1 VTVKMTFK
9 QGKAYKKAGS
19 IAKEVLSSIR
29 TVAAFGGESKD
40 AIRYQEC
47 LLSARKIGIIKG
59 TLTGLS
65 LGCMWFCNFSMVGLA
80 NWYGTSL
87 VVSDTGTSAGNVIF
101 VMMVILAGSVS
112 LGQSLPNLEGIAT
125 AGGSAQAIFEIIDTK
140 PHIDSGSDNGLKPD
154 HLLGNIELKHVDF
167 VYESRPEIKVLDQVS
182 LKMEVGQTI
191 ALVGPSGSGKS
202 TICHLLL
209 RLYDST
215 VGQLTIDGYDIKDIN
230 VKWLRQAI
238 GVVSQEPVLF
248 DGSISDNIRLGRE
261 GATPAEIEDAA
272 KMANAHNFIVMFP
285 DKYNTLVGQ
294 QGTQMSGGQKQRI
307 AIARALI
314 SNPKILLLDEATSA
328 LDSESEAIVQDALEK
343 ASRGRTTIVVALR
356 LSTIRNADVIHC
368 LTNGR
373 IVESGSHDELMNQE
387 GPYYEL
393 VTSQQFQQKRKNNKI
408 DTDDVIIDECSPRDA
423 TFDATELKNK
433 LNDSYEDDEQS
444 GKKTEEHIKL
454 EGGDKSVFLRLLK
467 LNAAEWPYITI
478 GCFTSFC
485 AGSFPPMFA
494 FVYSLVIK
502 NFAVVDQNKQMS
514 EARTFSII
522 VIGAALLI
530 GSINCVSHWSWATVG
545 ENLTVRLRK
554 VVFSRMLQQ
563 EIGWFDLQKNKV
575 GVLTSRLAVDATI
588 VRGAGGNQLGLMVLA
603 ASSLIVAL
611 VIAFVASWKLCLAVL
626 VFLPF
631 LFAAGSA
638 HGRDMK
644 GSAERAIESADQ
656 GGKIASEAISNIR
669 TVAALTVEAKFEEK
683 FNHMFY
689 SFVKKERIEAA
700 RAALFYGFSQ
710 SIAQFAYV
718 VAFYY
723 GAHLVS
729 QGEIEFENI
738 FRSASFAPDAHK
750 AREAAK
756 HIFDLL
762 DRKPHIEICADD
774 AKFPTEC
781 RGEVTFD
788 NIEFTYP
795 SRQDATVLRGL
806 AVTIKPGQRVALVGQ
821 SGCGKST
828 CVSLVERFY
837 DASNGTVLIDG
848 VDVRSLNV
856 QWLRAQLALVS
867 QEPVLFNTT
876 IHDNIAYGDNA
887 RTPTMDEVI
896 AAAKKANIHNFIASL
911 PLGYDTNV
919 GEGGSQLSGGQKQ
932 RIAIARALL
941 RNPRILLL
949 DEATSALD
957 TENEK
962 LVQEALERAQEGRTC
977 IVIAHRLSTI
987 RSADKIVVMQ
997 DGRVVEEGTH
1007 VELMAQ
1013 ESFYYRLVQK
1023 QVGALI

>member
-1 VTVKMTFK
+1 
-9 QGKAYKKAGS
+9 
-19 IAKEVLSSIR
+19 
-29 TVAAFGGESKD
+29 
-40 AIRYQEC
+40 
-47 LLSARKIGIIKG
+47 
-59 TLTGLS
+59 
-65 LGCMWFCNFSMVGLA
+65 
-80 NWYGTSL
+80 
-87 VVSDTGTSAGNVIF
+87 
-101 VMMVILAGSVS
+101 MVILAGSMS

-125 AGGSAQAIFEIIDTK
+125 AGGSAQAIFEVIDTK
-140 PHIDSGSDNGLKPD
+140 PQIDSRSDNGLKPD
-154 HLLGNIELKHVDF
+154 HLLGNIELKNVDF

-191 ALVGPSGSGKS
+191 ALVGSSGSGKS

-230 VKWLRQAI
+230 VKWLRQEI

-261 GATPAEIEDAA
+261 GATPADIENAA
-272 KMANAHNFIVMFP
+272 KMANAHNFIMMFP
-285 DKYNTLVGQ
+285 DKYDTLVGQ

-343 ASRGRTTIVVALR
+343 ASRGRTTIVVAHR

-393 VTSQQFQQKRKNNKI
+393 VTSQ
-408 DTDDVIIDECSPRDA
+408 
-423 TFDATELKNK
+423 
-433 LNDSYEDDEQS
+433 
-444 GKKTEEHIKL
+444 

-485 AGSFPPMFA
+485 AGSVPPMFA
-494 FVYSLVIK
+494 FVYSLMMK
-502 NFAVVDQNKQMS
+502 
-514 EARTFSII
+514 
-522 VIGAALLI
+522 
-530 GSINCVSHWSWATVG
+530 HWSWATVG

-563 EIGWFDLQKNKV
+563 EIGWFDLLENKV

-603 ASSLIVAL
+603 ASSLVVAF
-611 VIAFVASWKLCLAVL
+611 VVAFVASWKLCLAVL

-631 LFAAGSA
+631 LFAAGLA
-638 HGRDMK
+638 HGRDIK
-644 GSAERAIESADQ
+644 GSAERAIESAEQ

-669 TVAALTVEAKFEEK
+669 TVAALTVETKFEEK
-683 FNHMFY
+683 FNIFFY

-710 SIAQFAYV
+710 SIPQFAYV

-729 QGEIEFENI
+729 QGEIEFDNI
-738 FRSASFAPDAHK
+738 FRVALALIMASMSTGRATSFAPDAYK

-762 DRKPHIEICADD
+762 DRKPRIEICADD
-774 AKFPTEC
+774 AKFPSILEDIPKHDVLVILGDFNARFGSDNTNRERIMGKHGTGTMTNNGSRLCDICGENDLVIGGTLFQHKTIHKLTWRSPDGRTESQI
-781 RGEVTFD
+781 D
-788 NIEFTYP
+788 HI
-795 SRQDATVLRGL
+795 
-806 AVTIKPGQRVALVGQ
+806 LVN
-821 SGCGKST
+821 GKW
-828 CVSLVERFY
+828 R
-837 DASNGTVLIDG
+837 
-848 VDVRSLNV
+848 RSLQDVKTRRLADAGSDHN
-856 QWLRAQLALVS
+856 LLIGKLALK
-867 QEPVLFNTT
+867 L
-876 IHDNIAYGDNA
+876 
-887 RTPTMDEVI
+887 RK
-896 AAAKKANIHNFIASL
+896 AK
-911 PLGYDTNV
+911 T
-919 GEGGSQLSGGQKQ
+919 GEKKKE
-932 RIAIARALL
+932 R
-941 RNPRILLL
+941 
-949 DEATSALD
+949 LD
-957 TENEK
+957 TTK
-962 LVQEALERAQEGRTC
+962 LQNPET
-977 IVIAHRLSTI
+977 
-987 RSADKIVVMQ
+987 
-997 DGRVVEEGTH
+997 
-1007 VELMAQ
+1007 
-1013 ESFYYRLVQK
+1013 
-1023 QVGALI
+1023 